1 MQSSYSSYPS
11 FFQARRGASTKK
23 RNQRGSSPL
32 LQRPTPDRRLGIQ
45 SPYRRRYLIPADG
58 RNTTFGGSESAQ
70 VAEKADPCPMEARY
84 GLVTSTFHRFAR
96 HRSVQ
101 GVVQVVVRDLQA
113 RRVGGGLVVDG
124 SLVDELAGGIDDE
137 DVRRGARVVQTPN
150 GAGGVHQRGAGRG
163 MHRPQVLGA

>member
-58 RNTTFGGSESAQ
+58 RNTTFGGRESAQ
-70 VAEKADPCPMEARY
+70 VAEKADPCPMEARCPASGVGDGQVRTPSSDSPRQGAAVPRGY
-84 GLVTSTFHRFAR
+84 GLM
-96 HRSVQ
+96 
-101 GVVQVVVRDLQA
+101 
-113 RRVGGGLVVDG
+113 RVG
-124 SLVDELAGGIDDE
+124 A
-137 DVRRGARVVQTPN
+137 
-150 GAGGVHQRGAGRG
+150 
-163 MHRPQVLGA
+163 